1 MKRSLIL
8 GSLLLS
14 MVAFGKDYTQ
24 YKSDKLVSGEVAKKM
39 IESDKNVVVIDVRP
53 EAKFLIGNVKGSY
66 NMWRPDMEPKDKR
79 YGEIGGMR
87 ASREEMEAE
96 LNKIGVTKD
105 STLVLIGDGL
115 DEYRL
120 WWILDMY
127 GMENVKVVDG
137 GYSALKDAGVKTKFG
152 TEAAEKKGDFKFAN
166 NPDKDTLAT
175 IETVEAAIGN
185 PKDVILDTRTRKE
198 FTGEDLKKGA
208 VVKGRIPGS
217 VWVEWT
223 EATNKDKTIKS
234 YDELVAL
241 YTKQGVTP
249 DKEILPYCQSAV
261 RSAHTTFV
269 LKELLGY
276 PVAKNYDGSWIE
288 WSYAAKD
295 GKVKVE
301 AGE

>member
-1 MKRSLIL
+1 MKKSIIF

-14 MVAFGKDYTQ
+14 IISFGKDYAQ
-24 YKSDKLVSGEVAKKM
+24 YKSNKLISAEVAKEM
-39 IESDKNVVVIDVRP
+39 IKTDGNVVLIDVRP
-53 EAKFLIGNVKGSY
+53 EYKFLTGNVKESY
-66 NMWRPDMEPKDKR
+66 NMWRPDMEPQDER
-79 YGEIGGMR
+79 YGELGGMR

-96 LNKIGVTKD
+96 LNKMGVTKD
-105 STLVLIGDGL
+105 TTLILIGEGL

-137 GYSALKDAGVKTKFG
+137 GYLALKNAGAKVNFG
-152 TEAAEKKGDFKFAN
+152 KEAPEKKGDFKF
-166 NPDKDTLAT
+166 PDAADKNMLAT
-175 IETVEAAIGN
+175 IEDVKLAIDN
-185 PKDVILDTRTRKE
+185 SNSVILDTRTKKE
-198 FTGEDLKKGA
+198 FVGVDLKKGA
-208 VVKGRIPGS
+208 FVKGRIPGS

-223 EATNKDKTIKS
+223 QAINNDKTIKS
-234 YDELVAL
+234 YDELL
-241 YTKQGVTP
+241 EIYEKQGVKP
-249 DKEILPYCQSAV
+249 DKEILVYCQSAV

-276 PVAKNYDGSWIE
+276 PMVKNYDGSWIE
-288 WSYAAKD
+288 WSYEAKA

>member
-1 MKRSLIL
+1 MKKSLVL

-24 YKSDKLVSGEVAKKM
+24 YKSDKLVSAEVAKQM
-39 IESDKNVVVIDVRP
+39 IERDKNVVIIDVRP
-53 EAKFLIGNVKGSY
+53 EAKFLIGNVEGSY
-66 NMWRPDMEPKDKR
+66 SMWRPDMEPKDNR

-87 ASREEMEAE
+87 ASREEIETE
-96 LNKIGVTKD
+96 LNKMGVTKD
-105 STLVLIGDGL
+105 STLILIGDNL

-137 GYSALKDAGVKTKFG
+137 GYSALKEVGVKTRFG
-152 TEAAEKKGDFKFAN
+152 KEATEKQGDFKFTN

-175 IETVEAAIGN
+175 IETVESAINN
-185 PKDVILDTRTRKE
+185 PRDIIVDTRSKKE
-198 FTGEDLKKGA
+198 FTGEELKKGA

-223 EATNKDKTIKS
+223 EVLNSDKTMKS

-241 YTKQGVTP
+241 YNKQGVTP
-249 DKEILPYCQSAV
+249 DKEVLPYCQSAV

-276 PVAKNYDGSWIE
+276 PVVKNYDGSWIE

-301 AGE
+301 TGE